1 MDKGL
6 DISEISMDQLL
17 FDILSSIDNIQMAY
31 YLDEKD
37 GKEVLIPVW
46 RIAAEKR
53 IYYFNVRN
61 GNIIY
66 RSRVE

>member
-1 MDKGL
+1 
-6 DISEISMDQLL
+6 
-17 FDILSSIDNIQMAY
+17 MAY

-37 GKEVLIPVW
+37 GREVLIPVW